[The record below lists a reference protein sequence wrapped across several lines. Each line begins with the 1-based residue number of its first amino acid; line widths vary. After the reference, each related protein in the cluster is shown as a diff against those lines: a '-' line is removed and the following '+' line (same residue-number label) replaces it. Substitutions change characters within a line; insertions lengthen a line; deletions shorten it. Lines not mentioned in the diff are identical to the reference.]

1 MVIPAKTLCI
11 GPISASAPAALYRQ
25 IIDAVKREISAGRLA
40 PGSSLPSF
48 RALAEEL
55 LVSLIT
61 VKRAY
66 EGLEREGIIYRRQGL
81 GTFIAELGHDRNRAA
96 RRAVAL
102 DAITAAVRAGREAG
116 LSERELLH
124 SMRAELKQA
133 TPIEEYHK
141 ESA

>member
-1 MVIPAKTLCI
+1 MVIPAKTLRI
-11 GPISASAPAALYRQ
+11 GPISASAPGALYRQ

-66 EGLEREGIIYRRQGL
+66 EELEREGIIYRRQGL
-81 GTFIAELGHDRNRAA
+81 GTFIAEFGHDRTRAA
-96 RRAVAL
+96 RRTVAL
-102 DAITAAVRAGREAG
+102 DAITAAVHAGREAG
-116 LSERELLH
+116 LSDRELLH
-124 SMRAELKQA
+124 LMRAELKQA
-133 TPIEEYHK
+133 TPVEEHQK